1 MNKWKIDFVMHS
13 GNKISGIYE
22 GPETDST
29 SVAES
34 LLAGDPNRFVG
45 MYSLYGYGKE
55 NLLVKKSEV
64 AAAAISLYKEGV

>member
-1 MNKWKIDFVMHS
+1 MKWKIDFVMHS
-13 GNKISGIYE
+13 GNKIAGIYE

-29 SVAES
+29 SVAQR
-34 LLAGDPNRFVG
+34 LLEGSPNSFVG

-64 AAAAISLYKEGV
+64 AAATISEYKEI